1 MLGTPPPPQPPAQG
15 GHVLCMLCRPG
26 LSPNEHPL
34 KQLDKNQCSNKGKL
48 IIPSSALAEIITL
61 DRRRRLFRGRGAD
74 AAGTRQA
81 GRPLGRALRAGPF
94 SLRWLAPAQG
104 TGDHAPE
111 CRAPGTTRSDT
122 AWLRQPRVCPAGPV
136 RGRGHGNAPWHRSLS
151 LPQTVA
157 RQPTPEWTTSRLCS

>member
-48 IIPSSALAEIITL
+48 IIPSSPLAEIITL

-81 GRPLGRALRAGPF
+81 GRPLGGALRAGPF
-94 SLRWLAPAQG
+94 SPRWLARAQG
-104 TGDHAPE
+104 TGDHALGHRVAPPAAGLPSRP
-111 CRAPGTTRSDT
+111 CAWTRPRKRAVAPLPVAPPNRCSSTDT
-122 AWLRQPRVCPAGPV
+122 GVD
-136 RGRGHGNAPWHRSLS
+136 HLS
-151 LPQTVA
+151 IM
-157 RQPTPEWTTSRLCS
+157 